1 MRQTNSIW
9 IYILAAVG
17 FIMVFGFLATAFS
30 AILFLIIKILV
41 PIALVVWLINYISRQ
56 VNDRNRR

>member
-17 FIMVFGFLATAFS
+17 FIMVFGFLAVAFS

-41 PIALVVWLINYISRQ
+41 PIALVVWLINFISRQ
-56 VNDRNRR
+56 MNDRNRR

>member
-17 FIMVFGFLATAFS
+17 FIMVFGFLAAAFS

-41 PIALVVWLINYISRQ
+41 PIALVVWLINFISRQ
-56 VNDRNRR
+56 VNDRNHR

>member
-17 FIMVFGFLATAFS
+17 FIMVFGFLAARFS

-41 PIALVVWLINYISRQ
+41 PIALVVWLINFISRQ

>member
-17 FIMVFGFLATAFS
+17 FIMVFGFLTAAFS

-41 PIALVVWLINYISRQ
+41 PIALVVWLINFISRQ

>member
-17 FIMVFGFLATAFS
+17 FIMVFGFLAAAFS

-41 PIALVVWLINYISRQ
+41 PIEVVH
-56 VNDRNRR
+56 

>member
-9 IYILAAVG
+9 IYILAVVG
-17 FIMVFGFLATAFS
+17 FIMVFGFLAAAFS

-41 PIALVVWLINYISRQ
+41 PIALVVWLINFISRQ

>member
-41 PIALVVWLINYISRQ
+41 PIALVVWLINFISRQ